1 MKYKIIQSGSKGN
14 AIIYQDKVMVDCGVP
29 YADIEEHL
37 KEVKVILLTH
47 EHKDHFNTSTIMKV
61 AIKHPAIIFVGCDW
75 MIKKLKAIGPMN
87 CREIEISKV
96 WIDGINRISV
106 SPFQLYHDV
115 PNCGWRI
122 SVDDKMIFHATDTS
136 TLEGIV
142 AKGYDLYAIEQNYD
156 ETIIHQRMEEESEK
170 GLFSHGYG
178 SINSHLSVQQAESFI
193 EQNRKKDSQILK
205 LHQSTSYL

>member
-29 YADIEEHL
+29 YADIEEYL

-47 EHKDHFNTSTIMKV
+47 EHKDHFNVSTITKI
-61 AIKHPAIIFVGCDW
+61 AIKHPAIVFVGCEW
-75 MIKKLKAIGPMN
+75 MVKKLKAIGQIN
-87 CREIEISKV
+87 CKEVQLKSVATLHEITF
-96 WIDGINRISV
+96 
-106 SPFQLYHDV
+106 SPFQLYHDAQ
-115 PNCGWRI
+115 NCGWRI
-122 SVDDKMIFHATDTS
+122 IVDEKTIFHATDTS

-142 AKGYDLYAIEQNYD
+142 AKGYDLYAIEHNYD
-156 ETIIHQRMEEESEK
+156 ETIIHQRMEEELEK

>member
-1 MKYKIIQSGSKGN
+1 MKYKVIQSGSKGN

-37 KEVKVILLTH
+37 SEVKVILLTH

-75 MIKKLKAIGPMN
+75 IIKKLKAIGPMN
-87 CREIEISKV
+87 CIEIELSKV
-96 WIDGINRISV
+96 WTHDSYKILV

-122 SVDDKMIFHATDTS
+122 NVDDKMIFHATDTS
-136 TLEGIV
+136 TLDGIV
-142 AKGYDLYAIEQNYD
+142 AKGYDLYAIEHNYD
-156 ETIIHQRMEEESEK
+156 EEVIHQRIAEEAEK
-170 GLFSHGYG
+170 GIYSHGHG
-178 SINSHLSVQQAESFI
+178 SINSHLSKQQAEAFI
-193 EQNRKKDSQILK
+193 ERNRKKDSQALK
-205 LHQSTSYL
+205 LHQSTTYL

>member
-29 YADIEEHL
+29 YADIEEYL

-61 AIKHPAIIFVGCDW
+61 AIKHPAIIFAGCEW

-87 CREIEISKV
+87 CLEVEIK
-96 WIDGINRISV
+96 SV
-106 SPFQLYHDV
+106 TTLHEMTFSPFQLYHDV

-136 TLEGIV
+136 TLDGII
-142 AKGYDLYAIEQNYD
+142 AKGYDLYAIEHNYD

-178 SINSHLSVQQAESFI
+178 SINSHLSLQQAESFI